1 MKEEIRKA
9 MNIPLFVPGHQMGHI
24 IIMVCVRWIIM
35 MIFLN
40 VQISIWNNNMELKNK
55 ETG

>member
-1 MKEEIRKA
+1 